1 MAAFQ
6 ENFIYESKAD
16 LFADPCSISLLNFCL
31 LCSIS
36 YWEKLLKS
44 PTVNVD
50 LSFFPL
56 AHQVLL
62 HVFWSCVTRALTFRI
77 FMFFFF
83 LSFKT
88 FVIMKYFFK
97 FLVIVLVLKSTSYDI
112 NIITSFFKK
121 YVWVLCIYISILL
134 LSSIGGLY
142 ILKWLLIE
150 GLALAFLPNLT
161 TITF

>member
-1 MAAFQ
+1 
-6 ENFIYESKAD
+6 
-16 LFADPCSISLLNFCL
+16 
-31 LCSIS
+31 
-36 YWEKLLKS
+36 
-44 PTVNVD
+44 
-50 LSFFPL
+50 
-56 AHQVLL
+56 
-62 HVFWSCVTRALTFRI
+62 
-77 FMFFFF
+77 
-83 LSFKT
+83 
-88 FVIMKYFFK
+88 MKYFFK